1 MNTPL
6 ISVIMSVFNED
17 RYLSGSIE
25 SILGQTFKDFEF
37 IIVDDAST
45 DSSFEIM
52 QKYAAKDS
60 RIVLIKNSAN
70 QGLAMSLNNALR
82 TARGQF
88 IARMDGDDIAEKSRL
103 ECQIDFLN
111 KNSRIDL
118 VGSSMYLINTH
129 NDIIARSDMVS
140 DPAILKKLVYFKS
153 PCLHPTW
160 MFRSKILKDLKG
172 YRNLPAAQDYD
183 FLMRLYS
190 FGYAISNITRPLLY
204 YRVHEDKVSFDRSI
218 KQIRLAKY
226 LRRLY
231 RNGAVLNDKFL
242 NNEQI
247 MPGTPSTA
255 VQKIHSTS
263 LRLFEKGRFLMKK
276 NFLIRGMILLGVS
289 AVLSPYMSY
298 FIYCGF
304 RAKLLERK
312 AGNC

>member
-1 MNTPL
+1 MKTPL

-45 DSSFEIM
+45 DASPGIIQS
-52 QKYAAKDS
+52 YAAKDS
-60 RIVLIKNSAN
+60 RIAVIKNSAN

-82 TARGQF
+82 TIRGEF
-88 IARMDGDDIAEKSRL
+88 IARMDADDIAEKNRL
-103 ECQIDFLN
+103 ECQLDFLN
-111 KNSRIDL
+111 NNSKIDL

-129 NDIIARSDMVS
+129 NDIIACSEAS
-140 DPAILKKLVYFKS
+140 ADPVILKKMIYFKNI
-153 PCLHPTW
+153 CFHPTW
-160 MFRSKILKDLKG
+160 MFRSRILKDLKG

-190 FGYAISNITRPLLY
+190 FGYEISNITTPLLS
-204 YRVHEDKVSFDRSI
+204 YRVHEDKISFDRSI
-218 KQIRLAKY
+218 KQIKLAKY
-226 LRRLY
+226 LRKLY
-231 RNGAVLNDKFL
+231 RNGSLLNFNKD
-242 NNEQI
+242 EI
-247 MPGTPSTA
+247 RHIAPSEG
-255 VQKIHSTS
+255 VQKIHSIS
-263 LRLFEKGRFLMKK
+263 LRLFERGRFLMKK

-312 AGNC
+312 GGNC